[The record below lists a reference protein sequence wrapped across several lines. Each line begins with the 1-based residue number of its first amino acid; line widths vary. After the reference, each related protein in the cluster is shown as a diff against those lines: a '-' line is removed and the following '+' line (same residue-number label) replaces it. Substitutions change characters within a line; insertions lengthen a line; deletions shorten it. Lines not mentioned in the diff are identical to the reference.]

1 MATKNEFAGL
11 ATETQKQTLAVMKST
26 IEAGFDL
33 GVELLELQKEY
44 ALRVADA
51 FGARAPK
58 VS

>member
-1 MATKNEFAGL
+1 MATTKNDISGL
-11 ATETQKQTLAVMKST
+11 AAETQKQTFAVMKTS
-26 IEAGFDL
+26 IETGFDL

-58 VS
+58 A